1 VASSLPV
8 GAARRIRWTSVR
20 TENSSNLAAGAK
32 EMQKYSWKMVG
43 GGAAGK
49 KRGLDAAD
57 IHLLCLWPTRRM
69 SNDCKTWHF

>member
-32 EMQKYSWKMVG
+32 EMQKYSWKMVEG
-43 GGAAGK
+43 GQLARNEGWMLLTFIYFASGQ
-49 KRGLDAAD
+49 RGV
-57 IHLLCLWPTRRM
+57 
-69 SNDCKTWHF
+69 